1 MPKQIVTD
9 EDFIAAWNELGS
21 ATLVS
26 RKLGLTERTVM
37 HRRSLIESKL
47 NISLHAHND
56 QRFNRHIIH
65 SESKIRSI
73 ADVTGSVVVFSD
85 AHFMP
90 NETSTAFNAL
100 IKVIKKVRPQIVI
113 ANGDILDGGTI
124 SNMGRKAGK
133 PSRRLSRNS
142 NLCNGTWIKSSR
154 PAKAW
159 APFCIGPLVTM
170 I

>member
-56 QRFNRHIIH
+56 QRFNRHIMH
-65 SESKIRSI
+65 SENKIRSI

-100 IKVIKKVRPQIVI
+100 IKVI
-113 ANGDILDGGTI
+113 
-124 SNMGRKAGK
+124 SGRLKDPIRKTCGASITEELEKAYSK
-133 PSRRLSRNS
+133 YWYRDWETDRKSTRLNS
-142 NLCNGTWIKSSR
+142 SH
-154 PAKAW
+154 
-159 APFCIGPLVTM
+159 
-170 I
+170 